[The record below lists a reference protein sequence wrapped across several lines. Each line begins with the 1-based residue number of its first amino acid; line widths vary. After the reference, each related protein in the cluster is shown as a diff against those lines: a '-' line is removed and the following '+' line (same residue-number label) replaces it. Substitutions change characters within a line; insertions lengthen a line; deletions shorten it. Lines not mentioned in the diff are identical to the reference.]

1 MIFVRENDYF
11 RYEYFGKNN
20 ERKYKREN
28 IAYIMLSLEEVN
40 CFADDCRELTII
52 TKRGRIDE
60 I

>member
-1 MIFVRENDYF
+1 MIILDVNTSARSM
-11 RYEYFGKNN
+11 K

-28 IAYIMLSLEEVN
+28 IACTMLSLEEVN

-52 TKRGRIDE
+52 TKRARIDE